1 VERRGEKVIE
11 SSVEARQGFLGRP
24 VLVVLVVSCVLVV
37 VALAL
42 SFAGV
47 FGHA

>member
-1 VERRGEKVIE
+1 MERRGEKIIE
-11 SSVEARQGFLGRP
+11 SSVEARQGFLGKP
-24 VLVVLVVSCVLVV
+24 VLAVLVVSCVLAIAV
-37 VALAL
+37 LAL